1 MKQAIYS
8 EFISIFASINKK
20 DFILNE
26 FMKKIISIALLAILT
41 LGAKAQDV
49 DFQISGTLKTD
60 TLVAAF
66 NRAGM
71 QAIETKDGNFSF
83 SGKQPLNTFITIASP
98 NTHNMTTV
106 VNDRTP
112 VVFKGEKNIQ
122 GSALNVQFVDFQK
135 KVTKIEEKQEN
146 LIKEWR
152 ALKGVQTVEAVTK
165 RKTLEDQID
174 ELDAEL
180 LKEINGYTKDHKN
193 DVTPAYFIVDNI
205 YGYSYDELNALLDP
219 SNAFA
224 NHPLMDKVKKMRES
238 LAKRRPGI
246 QYTDLSGKD
255 LKGKSVKLSQF
266 VKGHYTLVDFWASW
280 CGPCRQEMPNVKDA
294 YDRYHKAYG
303 FEVVGV
309 SFDSKQDAW
318 EKGVKDLGMKWPQ
331 MSDLKGWQT
340 QAHDVYGVN
349 SIPSNILLDPNGKI
363 IASDLRGEELQ
374 AKLKE
379 IFSKK

>member
-112 VVFKGEKNIQ
+112 VVFKGDKNIQ

-238 LAKRRPGI
+238 LAKRRPSI

-374 AKLKE
+374 TKLKE